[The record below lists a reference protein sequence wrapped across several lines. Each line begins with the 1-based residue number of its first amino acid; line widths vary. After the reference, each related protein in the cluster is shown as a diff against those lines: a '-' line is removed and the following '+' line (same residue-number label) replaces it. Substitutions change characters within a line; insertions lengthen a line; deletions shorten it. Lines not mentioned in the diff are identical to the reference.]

1 MRSDEE
7 LTIEKLAEF
16 VAKSKRLN
24 NMRYIPLAKTYE
36 SDFEILH
43 RPRKPKYKPDN
54 RLVVNFAKYVVDTF
68 NGFFIGNPI
77 KTTCDEEELANTVEF
92 IQKYNDQDDNN
103 AELSKKMSI
112 FGRAYEMYFVDEN
125 KQIGITYLDP
135 TEAFMIYDD
144 SITENPLYFV
154 HFYKD
159 ANDVE
164 RGSVSDNRT
173 IRYFSS
179 ENGPIKWTGEEVA
192 HNFDGV
198 PATEFIENEER
209 IGLYEPVITLINE
222 YSKGIS
228 EKSNDVDYFADAY
241 MKVLGA
247 KLNKEDLKDLR
258 NQRIINLESGMDDN
272 IQVDFM
278 QKPNADDTQEHL
290 LDRIERLIF
299 LITMVPNVFDESFG
313 TSSGIAMQYKLF
325 GTRNM
330 FTSKSRKFESGM
342 NRRWKIIFSNPL
354 VKANE
359 DDWVKLRYKFTP
371 NIPANTSEEAQT
383 ASQLSGIVSQRTQL
397 ETLSIV
403 DNVQDELNRIK
414 EENEEKA
421 LDLYDERLFDSSES
435 NQEEQN
441 SEDHE

>member
-1 MRSDEE
+1 MDE
-7 LTIEKLAEF
+7 
-16 VAKSKRLN
+16 
-24 NMRYIPLAKTYE
+24 
-36 SDFEILH
+36 
-43 RPRKPKYKPDN
+43 
-54 RLVVNFAKYVVDTF
+54 
-68 NGFFIGNPI
+68 
-77 KTTCDEEELANTVEF
+77 
-92 IQKYNDQDDNN
+92 
-103 AELSKKMSI
+103 
-112 FGRAYEMYFVDEN
+112 
-125 KQIGITYLDP
+125 
-135 TEAFMIYDD
+135 
-144 SITENPLYFV
+144 
-154 HFYKD
+154 
-159 ANDVE
+159 
-164 RGSVSDNRT
+164 
-173 IRYFSS
+173 
-179 ENGPIKWTGEEVA
+179 
-192 HNFDGV
+192 
-198 PATEFIENEER
+198 
-209 IGLYEPVITLINE
+209 
-222 YSKGIS
+222 
-228 EKSNDVDYFADAY
+228 
-241 MKVLGA
+241 
-247 KLNKEDLKDLR
+247 
-258 NQRIINLESGMDDN
+258 N

-342 NRRWKIIFSNPL
+342 NRIWKIIFSNPL

-414 EENEEKA
+414 EENEEKT
-421 LDLYDERLFDSSES
+421 LDLYDERLFGSNES
-435 NQEEQN
+435 NQEERN